1 MRVLGFES
9 HFPKLAERMRRAA
22 LYPANTVPT
31 APMYSFQNVV
41 VNNEADLWII
51 TRLALANDE
60 LGAIIGRC
68 RMVSMQAESRL
79 STNPVLLHKPT
90 PNTASETV
98 ARFRSVADPAC
109 SRVQR
114 GQTANRWPLG
124 RAKLSAKSA
133 DGADSLCSAR
143 NCTTCGQCRC
153 PVRIL
158 GSK

>member
-1 MRVLGFES
+1 MIFEMRVLGFES
-9 HFPKLAERMRRAA
+9 HFPKLAERMRGTA
-22 LYPANTVPT
+22 LYPAKTVPT
-31 APMYSFQNVV
+31 APMCSFQNVV

-114 GQTANRWPLG
+114 GRPRTAGRSGELSCRPNPQTVQIPYAQPAIVQLAGN
-124 RAKLSAKSA
+124 AA
-133 DGADSLCSAR
+133 
-143 NCTTCGQCRC
+143 
-153 PVRIL
+153 VR
-158 GSK
+158 